1 MHAHMHGGGV
11 PGHFYI
17 QHIKCVPSVP
27 QENYDSCMS
36 WYSICVLMGDYLI
49 SHLCAPHI
57 SWSGRLVNL
66 IINNFVWL
74 LLEAFFLNQNL
85 CLKISFQKNKPRRK
99 LTHSFFLNVT
109 QKQAVLKK
117 KKARHFKTR
126 AGYTSKILQM
136 FAKKKIKATEKSSLQ
151 YFSYRLE
158 NN

>member
-117 KKARHFKTR
+117 KKPDISKLELVIQARFYKC
-126 AGYTSKILQM
+126 LQ
-136 FAKKKIKATEKSSLQ
+136 KKKKSKQLKRVL
-151 YFSYRLE
+151 YNIFLTD
-158 NN
+158 